1 MRLVRYES
9 GSRTGIGALTGEG
22 DRERVLATPW
32 ESFERLFALAD
43 PLAAV
48 GALDLA
54 DAPEVTVSRRLAPV
68 VDRPQVIGVGG
79 NYAEHTDESSAVL
92 DVREPIFFPFLQS
105 AVIGPDDDIVI
116 PAEDTQTDYEV
127 EFSVVIGRTA
137 KRLTEDNA
145 MDHVFGYTI
154 VNDVSAREVV
164 VRERMQ
170 MMLCKSVDTFV
181 PVGPC
186 VVTRDDI
193 PDPYEVEIATYL
205 NGAVRQHAKTAEMTT
220 RIPAL
225 LALLTRTITLRPGD
239 IVTTGTPG
247 GVGFF
252 RTPQEFMAPGDTIT
266 AEAVG
271 VGRLTNRVVRG
282 W

>member
-1 MRLVRYES
+1 VRLIRFQS
-9 GSRTGIGALTGEG
+9 GSRSGVGALVG
-22 DRERVLATPW
+22 DEPAERVLATPW
-32 ESFERLFALAD
+32 YSFEQLFAEPD

-48 GALDLA
+48 QSLKLSGSD
-54 DAPEVTVSRRLAPV
+54 EVTVDRRLAPV

-79 NYAEHTDESSAVL
+79 NYAEHTAESSSAL
-92 DVREPIFFPFLQS
+92 EFREPIFFPFLPS

-116 PAEDTQTDYEV
+116 PTEDTQTDYEV

-137 KRLTEDNA
+137 RRLTEQNA

-186 VVTRDDI
+186 VATRDEI
-193 PDPYEVEIATYL
+193 ADPYDVDIATYL
-205 NGAVRQHAKTAEMTT
+205 NGDVRQKAKTGEMTT

-225 LALLTRTITLRPGD
+225 LSMLTRTITLSPGD

-252 RTPQEFMAPGDTIT
+252 RNPQEFMAPGDTIT

-271 VGRLTNRVVRG
+271 VGRLTNRVARG

>member
-9 GSRTGIGALTGEG
+9 GSRQGVGALVGDEG
-22 DRERVLATPW
+22 AERVLGTPW
-32 ESFERLFALAD
+32 ASFEQLFALAD

-48 GALDLA
+48 EALDLR
-54 DAPEVTVSRRLAPV
+54 DAQEIAVSRLVAPV

-79 NYAEHTDESSAVL
+79 NYADHTAESSAAME
-92 DVREPIFFPFLQS
+92 VREPIYFPFLQS

-116 PAEDTQTDYEV
+116 PAPDTQTDYEV

-137 KRLTEDNA
+137 KRLTLDNA
-145 MDHVFGYTI
+145 MDYVFGYTI

-170 MMLCKSVDTFV
+170 MMLCKSIDTFV
-181 PVGPC
+181 PIGPC
-186 VVTRDDI
+186 VVTRDEI

-205 NGAVRQHAKTAEMTT
+205 NGEIRQHAKTGEMTT

-225 LALLTRTITLRPGD
+225 LSILTRTITLRPGD

-266 AEAVG
+266 AEATG
-271 VGRLTNRVVRG
+271 VGRLSNRLVRG

>member
-1 MRLVRYES
+1 MRLIRFES
-9 GSRTGIGALTGEG
+9 GSRTGVGALTGDEG
-22 DRERVLATPW
+22 SERVLATPW
-32 ESFERLFALAD
+32 PVFEDLFALPD

-48 GALDLA
+48 RDLDLSA
-54 DAPEVTVSRRLAPV
+54 APEVSVSRHLAPV

-79 NYAEHTDESSAVL
+79 NYAEHTAESGAGT
-92 DVREPIFFPFLQS
+92 REPVFFPFLPG

-116 PAEDTQTDYEV
+116 PAPDTQTDYEV
-127 EFSVVIGRTA
+127 EFAVVIGRTA
-137 KRLTEDNA
+137 KRLREDNA

-154 VNDVSAREVV
+154 VNDVSAREVMI
-164 VRERMQ
+164 RERMQ
-170 MMLCKSVDTFV
+170 MMLSKSPDTFV

-193 PDPYEVEIATYL
+193 PDPYGVEIASYL
-205 NGAVRQHAKTAEMTT
+205 NGEVRQRAKTAEMAV

-225 LALLTRTITLRPGD
+225 LSMLTRTITLRPGD
-239 IVTTGTPG
+239 IVTTGTPS

-252 RTPQEFMAPGDTIT
+252 RDPPEFMAPGDVIT
-266 AEAVG
+266 VTAAG
-271 VGRLTNRVVRG
+271 VGRMSNRVTSG